1 MCVKKFD
8 NMAVSCTFI
17 FGKVCHFYPLKKRIF
32 LCFITDLRHDP
43 MIVLQ
48 YALNHQKYHQ
58 NGKSCYFLKFTYTF
72 SS

>member
-17 FGKVCHFYPLKKRIF
+17 FEKVHHFYPLKKRIF

-48 YALNHQKYHQ
+48 YALKI
-58 NGKSCYFLKFTYTF
+58 
-72 SS
+72 SSKW

>member
-1 MCVKKFD
+1 MREKIRQYGGV
-8 NMAVSCTFI
+8 VYVI
-17 FGKVCHFYPLKKRIF
+17 FEKVYHFYPLKKRIF

-58 NGKSCYFLKFTYTF
+58 NGKSCYFLKFTYIF